1 MESFSCLYTKQKLK
15 KRKTWSDGRLTVNF
29 KTGSCSLYNAP
40 AESST
45 STACL
50 DQCSLTAA
58 QMKRIKDG
66 EELEIDFEGH
76 VATVEITLTE
86 PAIPPLKVP
95 KFVLPKTVIPVPK
108 VLAPPASA
116 TVAAVARRTVGS
128 IPNGQRGLY
137 DIDVNA
143 LDSTWGVDE
152 EEKVEEARGL
162 RGDHEQEQEQD
173 RDIDLRNGAGVEQV
187 QTPQV
192 AAALSADE
200 SQRGPWDSSSPPA
213 RCKEQSFAPAA
224 PLQYGNDNSV
234 TCSENGLNGHAGEG
248 HGIWGQMDE
257 NVPAAALSYNDKA
270 PADNSVVDESNRDE
284 GIWDFY

>member
-1 MESFSCLYTKQKLK
+1 
-15 KRKTWSDGRLTVNF
+15 
-29 KTGSCSLYNAP
+29 
-40 AESST
+40 
-45 STACL
+45 
-50 DQCSLTAA
+50 
-58 QMKRIKDG
+58 MKRIKNG

-116 TVAAVARRTVGS
+116 TLAAVARRTVGS
-128 IPNGQRGLY
+128 ISNGQRGLY

-152 EEKVEEARGL
+152 DENEEEARGL
-162 RGDHEQEQEQD
+162 RGDHEQEQEQE
-173 RDIDLRNGAGVEQV
+173 RDVDLRDGAAYSHLYHGARVEQV

-192 AAALSADE
+192 AALSADE

-213 RCKEQSFAPAA
+213 RCKEQSLAPAA
-224 PLQYGNDNSV
+224 SLQYGYGGNTVNCSAND
-234 TCSENGLNGHAGEG
+234 LNGHAEEG

-257 NVPAAALSYNDKA
+257 NVPAAELSCNDKA
-270 PADNSVVDESNRDE
+270 PCADSNPPNSAAEESNRDE